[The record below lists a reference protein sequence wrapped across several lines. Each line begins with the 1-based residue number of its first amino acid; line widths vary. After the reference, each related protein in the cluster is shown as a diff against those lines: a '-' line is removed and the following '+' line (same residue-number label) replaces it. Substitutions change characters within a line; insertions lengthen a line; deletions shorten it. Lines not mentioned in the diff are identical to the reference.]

1 MQKASFNPHTHEGCD
16 LCILQRGHGIA
27 VSIHTPTK
35 GVTWCQLCRDWLC
48 YVSIHTPTKGVT
60 YSAYRIF
67 LDPQSFNPH
76 THEGCDPVGNPA
88 EPCRL
93 VSIHTPTKG
102 VTGKT
107 RFQCRAVSVSI
118 HTPTKGV
125 TEDLN
130 TECHDTRVS
139 IHTPTKGV
147 TFPNQL

>member
-102 VTGKT
+102 VTPAFKSITGYTGSFNPHTHEGCDLAYTSDGTSLKL
-107 RFQCRAVSVSI
+107 FQSTHPR
-118 HTPTKGV
+118 
-125 TEDLN
+125 
-130 TECHDTRVS
+130 RV
-139 IHTPTKGV
+139 
-147 TFPNQL
+147 